1 VEISHN
7 LSSVVVMRLFI
18 SFAHIDEVLVG
29 ALARILADAGHEVWW
44 DDQLQVG
51 DDWEAELMRQIAGCD
66 VFLYVAS
73 DDSAESEW
81 CRWELAQARALFKTI
96 VPVMVR
102 SGVKLPRQIASLQYA
117 DLSSGVSHDRAVR
130 LIQGLARLR
139 QTMEPDAGPVS
150 PNPRGFPARFTRPL
164 PRSYRTVAQG
174 YLRPAAP
181 DSVAYEWPNTPASP
195 GDPGGRIVGID
206 FGTTTSAV
214 ALHRG
219 TTISLLPNDLGE
231 TDTPSAVAIGVDGM
245 PVVGRR
251 AIDLLLRR
259 PERGVLE
266 VKRLFGREIIDE
278 VGGPP
283 VLEVDGISYSPVDLA
298 AFVFR
303 KLRIDAE
310 SHLGSSIRRA
320 VLTAPAYFDVG
331 QRVALRRAAQ
341 LAGFEVVRMIA
352 EPVAA
357 CLGVYRSTSTQDVLT
372 LVYDLG
378 GGTFDVSL
386 VECGAGVFV
395 VKTVNGD
402 THVGGAD
409 FDREVV
415 DYCVD
420 EFRIAT
426 GIGIRGNA
434 TALMRLRHDV
444 ERAKIDLSTVRLTT
458 IHVPFI
464 VIPPEGPVDLAVELT
479 RVRYNELTHN
489 LVARSV
495 ALTRSAVDDAGASPA
510 TLDDV
515 IVVGRAAAAPS
526 VRVALRDLFGD
537 KARAAPDHVV
547 ALGAAVQAGVL
558 DGTVKDMLLLDT
570 VTHTLRV
577 QVAGGRSVP
586 VIPRNRTIP
595 DRSTVSLTAQHPDQR
610 SVLIRVLAGESSWS
624 ERNLPVVEVALPCP
638 LTSHEQATLTLTLD
652 IDANSVLS
660 IGLAD
665 EREVT
670 TMSAA
675 IGLRG
680 GVSSEAEVDGWFHMS
695 ADKEARLPAFRRARD
710 LRPMP
715 DARLTDLIAVKR
727 WVADAA
733 MTIILTEGRRRPSLA
748 NQADDLQRCRDLQ
761 GWLQVHPEQDIP
773 ADVAKWQIFELYDT
787 ERERLVDL
795 LEQRTGIDLMP
806 VRHARSIASMSERLV
821 ERLQE
826 WRT

>member
-1 VEISHN
+1 
-7 LSSVVVMRLFI
+7 MRLFI
-18 SFAHIDEVLVG
+18 GFAHIDEIVVG
-29 ALARILADAGHEVWW
+29 ALARILADAGHEIWW
-44 DDQLQVG
+44 DDELLLG
-51 DDWEAELMRQIAGCD
+51 DDWEAELVRQIAGCE

-81 CRWELAQARALFKTI
+81 CRWELAQARALSKII

-102 SGVKLPRQIASLQYA
+102 AGVKLPREIASLQYA
-117 DLSSGVSHDRAVR
+117 DLSSGVSDDWAVR
-130 LIQGLARLR
+130 LVEGLARLR
-139 QTMEPDAGPVS
+139 QTMVSEAASAS

-164 PRSYRTVAQG
+164 PKSYRTVAQG

-181 DSVAYEWPNTPASP
+181 DSVAHEWPKTPASP
-195 GDPGGRIVGID
+195 VDPGNRIVGID

-214 ALHRG
+214 ALHSE

-231 TDTPSAVAIGVDGM
+231 TATPSAVAIGVDGT
-245 PVVGRR
+245 PLVGQR
-251 AIDLLLRR
+251 AIELLLRR

-266 VKRLFGREIIDE
+266 VKRLFGREMIDE

-320 VLTAPAYFDVG
+320 VLAAPAYFDMS
-331 QRVALRRAAQ
+331 QLVALQRAAQ
-341 LAGFEVVRMIA
+341 LAGWEVMRVIA

-357 CLGVYRSTSTQDVLT
+357 CMGVYRGTAKEAVLT

-386 VECGAGVFV
+386 VECEEGVFV
-395 VKTVNGD
+395 VKSVNGD
-402 THVGGAD
+402 THLGGAD

-415 DYCVD
+415 DYCVE

-434 TALMRLRHDV
+434 TALMRLRHEV
-444 ERAKIDLSTVRLTT
+444 ERAKIELSTVRLTT

-464 VIPPEGPVDLAVELT
+464 VTQPEGPLDLTVELT

-495 ALTRSAVDDAGASPA
+495 ALTRSAVEDAGATPA

-515 IVVGRAAAAPS
+515 IVVGLAATAPS

-537 KARAAPDHVV
+537 KGRVAPDHIV
-547 ALGAAVQAGVL
+547 ALGAAVQAGVF
-558 DGTVKDMLLLDT
+558 DGTVKDLLLLDT
-570 VTHTLRV
+570 VTHTLRI
-577 QVAGGRSVP
+577 QVVGGRSVP
-586 VIPRNRTIP
+586 VIPRNRTVP
-595 DRSTVSLTAQHPDQR
+595 HRNTVSLTAQHPDQR

-624 ERNLPVVEVALPCP
+624 DQNLPLAEVALPCRLP
-638 LTSHEQATLTLTLD
+638 SDDRATLTLTLD
-652 IDANSVLS
+652 IDANHVMSV
-660 IGLAD
+660 GLAN
-665 EREVT
+665 ERDVT
-670 TMSAA
+670 TMSATV
-675 IGLRG
+675 GLRG
-680 GVSSEAEVDGWFHMS
+680 NVPSESEVDGWLHMS

-715 DARLTDLIAVKR
+715 DARLTDLVAVRR

-733 MTIILTEGRRRPSLA
+733 MTIMLTEGRLSLV
-748 NQADDLQRCRDLQ
+748 NNDDLLRCRDLQ
-761 GWLQVHPEQDIP
+761 GWLQAHPDQDIP
-773 ADVAKWQIFELYDT
+773 ADVAKWQIFESYDI

-795 LEQRTGIDLMP
+795 LEQRVGIDLRP
-806 VRHARSIASMSERLV
+806 LRHVRSIASMSGRLV

-826 WRT
+826 CRT

>member
-1 VEISHN
+1 
-7 LSSVVVMRLFI
+7 MRLFI

-29 ALARILADAGHEVWW
+29 ALARILADADHEIWW
-44 DDQLQVG
+44 DDELQVG
-51 DDWEAELMRQIAGCD
+51 DDWEAELLRQIAGCD
-66 VFLYVAS
+66 VFLCVAS

-81 CRWELAQARALFKTI
+81 CRWELAQARALSKII

-102 SGVKLPRQIASLQYA
+102 PGAKLPREIASLQYA
-117 DLSSGVSHDRAVR
+117 DLSSGVSDDRAVR

-139 QTMEPDAGPVS
+139 QTMAPEAASAS
-150 PNPRGFPARFTRPL
+150 PSPRGFPARFTRPL
-164 PRSYRTVAQG
+164 PKSYRTVAQG

-181 DSVAYEWPNTPASP
+181 DSVAYEWPKTPASP
-195 GDPGGRIVGID
+195 VDPGGRIVGID

-219 TTISLLPNDLGE
+219 TTISFLPNDLGE
-231 TDTPSAVAIGVDGM
+231 TGTPSAVAIGLDGT
-245 PVVGRR
+245 PLVGQR

-266 VKRLFGREIIDE
+266 VKRLFGREMIDE

-310 SHLGSSIRRA
+310 SYFGSSIRRA
-320 VLTAPAYFDVG
+320 VLAAPAYFDIG
-331 QRVALRRAAQ
+331 QLVALQRAAH
-341 LAGFEVVRMIA
+341 LAGLEVMRVIA

-357 CLGVYRSTSTQDVLT
+357 CLGVYRGTSKQDVLT

-386 VECGAGVFV
+386 VECGEGVFE

-402 THVGGAD
+402 THLGGAD

-415 DYCVD
+415 DYCVE

-434 TALMRLRHDV
+434 TALMRLRHEV
-444 ERAKIDLSTVRLTT
+444 ERAKIELSTVRLTT

-464 VIPPEGPVDLAVELT
+464 VIQPEGPLDLTVELT

-489 LVARSV
+489 LVSRSV
-495 ALTRSAVDDAGASPA
+495 ALTRSAIDDAGVTPA

-515 IVVGRAAAAPS
+515 IVVGRAAIAPS

-537 KARAAPDHVV
+537 KRRVAPDHVV

-570 VTHTLRV
+570 VTNTLRI
-577 QVAGGRSVP
+577 QVVGGRSVP

-610 SVLIRVLAGESSWS
+610 SVLIRGTRGRKLVVGS
-624 ERNLPVVEVALPCP
+624 E
-638 LTSHEQATLTLTLD
+638 
-652 IDANSVLS
+652 
-660 IGLAD
+660 
-665 EREVT
+665 
-670 TMSAA
+670 SAA
-675 IGLRG
+675 G
-680 GVSSEAEVDGWFHMS
+680 
-695 ADKEARLPAFRRARD
+695 
-710 LRPMP
+710 
-715 DARLTDLIAVKR
+715 
-727 WVADAA
+727 
-733 MTIILTEGRRRPSLA
+733 
-748 NQADDLQRCRDLQ
+748 
-761 GWLQVHPEQDIP
+761 
-773 ADVAKWQIFELYDT
+773 
-787 ERERLVDL
+787 
-795 LEQRTGIDLMP
+795 
-806 VRHARSIASMSERLV
+806 
-821 ERLQE
+821 
-826 WRT
+826 